1 MGACSLPAE
10 SNPPVHTNHPHF
22 PISCNGTPISCN
34 ETCTSCAEICQSAT
48 SIATG
53 CFGLQARFVCFGL
66 CHICPRIAVKRKIDL
81 YRTGDQTPLH
91 PGRNFLETR
100 VGMNCIEP
108 HDHHLFFCKLF
119 LKSSQLP
126 TGVSPSEHPPWVVE
140 FERGACAQKAF
151 LLQQIGVLFFQW
163 SVSHMADMLEHRE
176 RRLVVDSTSKK
187 FAEKQMNGREVRY
200 SSCRLVKLCGND

>member
-1 MGACSLPAE
+1 MRQAQRVRTHSRPKSTHLRTTVVGMGACSLPAE

-100 VGMNCIEP
+100 VIRLYARIEMP
-108 HDHHLFFCKLF
+108 NF
-119 LKSSQLP
+119 LVNSAA
-126 TGVSPSEHPPWVVE
+126 GIHPP
-140 FERGACAQKAF
+140 ER
-151 LLQQIGVLFFQW
+151 
-163 SVSHMADMLEHRE
+163 VS
-176 RRLVVDSTSKK
+176 
-187 FAEKQMNGREVRY
+187 
-200 SSCRLVKLCGND
+200 